1 MKVLVLLKGL
11 SATSRTANVHFQRCD
26 FYNLTMF
33 AFYGFFSSIYV
44 AKKCIIFILVNIE
57 MQKSNLN
64 KHVKAVHEQH
74 RPFVCRF
81 YGCGKKFS
89 YKHVRDNHEK
99 SSAHV
104 YVEVPK
110 IIIPCSFHLELLHMD
125 VYATPSNVCR
135 VILRR
140 LMSKGDLQQGGGKG
154 NV

>member
-1 MKVLVLLKGL
+1 MKVHVLLKGL

-33 AFYGFFSSIYV
+33 AFYRFFSSIYV
-44 AKKCIIFILVNIE
+44 TKNASFSFLSTLKCRNPIWTNMLRRS
-57 MQKSNLN
+57 MSS
-64 KHVKAVHEQH
+64 

-104 YVEVPK
+104 YVEVQK
-110 IIIPCSFHLELLHMD
+110 IIIPCLSHLELLHMD
-125 VYATPSNVCR
+125 VYAAPPNVCR
-135 VILRR
+135 VILR